1 MYDSGVPVDDSPPL
15 GFQWDRE
22 KARRNLA
29 KHGLSF
35 KEGAEAV
42 DSEGPIERLDA
53 DHSEEEERWLLL
65 GTTESDRLVVVS
77 YTMRGDDV
85 RIISV
90 RSPTRQERD
99 AFGQRR

>member
-1 MYDSGVPVDDSPPL
+1 M
-15 GFQWDRE
+15 
-22 KARRNLA
+22 
-29 KHGLSF
+29 
-35 KEGAEAV
+35 EGAEAV
-42 DSEGPIERLDA
+42 DSEDPIERLDA

-65 GTTESDRLVVVS
+65 RTTESDRLVVVS

-99 AFGQRR
+99 AFGQWRLHNG